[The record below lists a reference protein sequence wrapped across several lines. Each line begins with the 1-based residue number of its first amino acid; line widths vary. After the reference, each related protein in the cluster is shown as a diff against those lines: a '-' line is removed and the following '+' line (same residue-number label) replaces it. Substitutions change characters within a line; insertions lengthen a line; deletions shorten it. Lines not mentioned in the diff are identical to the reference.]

1 MVVKAVADRLSLARR
16 RQFVGR
22 ADERELFRS
31 VITAEELPYFVLH
44 IFGPGGVGK
53 TTLLREFAFLCDENR
68 VTATYLDGRNV
79 EPSPEFFVDALQRA
93 MGLKPTES
101 VMETLADRAG
111 RHVILIDTSEMLAP
125 LDGWLRE
132 VFLPQLPGNILFVLA
147 GRNPPPLAW
156 RTDPGWQSLIRIIPL
171 RNLGQAE
178 GRAYLSKRAIPA
190 EQHEVVLNF
199 THGHPLALSLV
210 ADVFAQR
217 GQVRFEPEAAPDII
231 KTLLEQFVQK
241 VPSPAHRAAL
251 EACALVR
258 LTTEPL
264 LARMLQFPDAH
275 ELFEWLRGLSFI
287 ESERRGLF
295 PHDLAREAVAA
306 DVRWR
311 NPVWYGELHQRA
323 REFYMGQLRQT
334 PGPDQHRV
342 LSDYIFLHRDNPV
355 VRPYFEWQASGS
367 VFADTVHPGDKGA
380 LVAMVREHEGT
391 EAAELAACWLER
403 QPERVVVFRDAAQL
417 PRGLLTLISLRQA
430 SAADIDSDPATQAA
444 WAYLQSQAP
453 LRPGEEATYFRFWMA
468 HDTYQSVSPVQSR
481 IFIYMVQHYLT
492 TPGLAFTFIPCAT
505 PEFWTPMFAYAD
517 LARLPEA
524 DFEVGGRPYGV
535 YGHDWRV
542 TPPMAWLA
550 LMGERELAAGTPAAV
565 ARPAGGPPVL
575 VLSEADFAEA
585 VMEVLREYTQP
596 DMLTNNPL
604 LRSRLVSE
612 KAGAASG
619 TAERVMA
626 LQNCIQ
632 NAAERLQ
639 QSPRQAKFY
648 RALYHTY
655 LKPAP
660 TQEKAAELL
669 DLPFSTFRRH
679 LKAGITRLTEIL
691 WQQETGSLEN

>member
-1 MVVKAVADRLSLARR
+1 MVKAVADRLSLARR

-22 ADERELFRS
+22 DGERELFRS

-53 TTLLREFAFLCDENR
+53 TTLLREFAFLCDELE

-93 MGLKPTES
+93 MGLKPNES
-101 VMETLADRAG
+101 VMETLADRDG

-156 RTDPGWQSLIRIIPL
+156 RTDPGWQSLIRIVPL
-171 RNLGQAE
+171 RNLAHDE

-264 LARMLQFPDAH
+264 LATMLQFPDAH

-311 NPVWYGELHQRA
+311 NPIWYGELHQRA
-323 REFYMGQLRQT
+323 RDFYMRQLRQT
-334 PGPDQHRV
+334 PGPDQYRI

-367 VFADTVHPGDKGA
+367 VFVDSLQPGDKA
-380 LVAMVREHEGT
+380 AVLAMIREHEGA
-391 EAAELAACWLER
+391 EAADLAACWMER
-403 QPERVVVFRDAAQL
+403 QPERVMVFRDAAQL
-417 PRGLLTLISLRQA
+417 PRGVLTSLSLTQA
-430 SAADIDSDPATQAA
+430 SAADIAGDPATKAA
-444 WAYLQSQAP
+444 WAYLEKHAP
-453 LRPGEEATYFRFWMA
+453 LRSGEEATYFRFWMA
-468 HDTYQSVSPVQSR
+468 HDSYQGVAPVQSR
-481 IFIYMVQHYLT
+481 IFIYIVQHYLT
-492 TPGLAFTFIPCAT
+492 TPGLAFTFLPSAA
-505 PEFWTPMFAYAD
+505 PEFWAPVFGYAD
-517 LARLPEA
+517 LTRLPAA
-524 DFEVGGRPYGV
+524 DFELGGRSYGV

-550 LMGERELAAGTPAAV
+550 LMGERELTAGSAAAPIRQAATPAMV
-565 ARPAGGPPVL
+565 

-585 VMEVLREYTQP
+585 VVEALRGYTQP
-596 DMLTNNPL
+596 DLLTNNPL

-612 KAGAASG
+612 KAGIGAG
-619 TAERVMA
+619 TAERVTA
-626 LQNCIQ
+626 LQSCVQ
-632 NAAERLQ
+632 NAAELLQ

-648 RALYHTY
+648 RAVYYTY
-655 LKPAP
+655 LKPAA

-679 LKAGITRLTEIL
+679 LKAGIIRLTEIL
-691 WQQETGSLEN
+691 WQQETGGLEN